1 MRYIMRQKFWS
12 WGDDFTIKDENEQDV
27 FLVDGAAFSWGDNL
41 SVQDMDGNQL
51 AHISQALF
59 TLMPRYEIFRN
70 GEKFAEVIK
79 EFSWF
84 NSSFTLD
91 VPGPNDYSITGSF
104 WQHEYEFQRKGQ
116 TVARVSKRYFSWTD
130 TYGIDV
136 VDGED
141 VLAILSTCIVIDL
154 ICHDEKND

>member
-1 MRYIMRQKFWS
+1 MFIS
-12 WGDDFTIKDENEQDV
+12 ITINICHFGYLFKP
-27 FLVDGAAFSWGDNL
+27 
-41 SVQDMDGNQL
+41 VQG
-51 AHISQALF
+51 F
-59 TLMPRYEIFRN
+59 IF
-70 GEKFAEVIK
+70 K

-104 WQHEYEFQRKGQ
+104 WEHEYEFQRHGEI
-116 TVARVSKRYFSWTD
+116 VARVSKRYFSWTD
-130 TYGIDV
+130 TYGIEV

-141 VLAILSTCIVIDL
+141 VLAILATCIVIDL

>member
-1 MRYIMRQKFWS
+1 MRQKFWS

-41 SVQDMDGNQL
+41 SFQDMNGNQL
-51 AHISQALF
+51 AYISQTIF
-59 TLMPRYEIFRN
+59 TLMPKYEIFRG

-104 WQHEYEFQRKGQ
+104 WQHEYQFERQGR
-116 TVARVSKRYFSWTD
+116 TVAQVSKSYFSWTD

-136 VDGED
+136 IDGED
-141 VLAILSTCIVIDL
+141 ILAILATCVVIDL
-154 ICHDEKND
+154 VCHDEKNN